1 MIIKR
6 RFPSFF
12 EGFEETEHEVKTKED
27 LLAISW
33 IKDYKTIPNHMG
45 VYYCPRDQE
54 KLPDLLMSLLHD
66 ESGEV
71 IYLVV
76 GYIFGNGADLG
87 LEDYNNFI

>member
-12 EGFEETEHEVKTKED
+12 EGFEETEHEVNSKEE
-27 LLAISW
+27 LLAIDW
-33 IKDYKTIPNHMG
+33 IKGYKTIPKHMG
-45 VYYCPRDQE
+45 VYYSPRDHE
-54 KLPDLLMSLLHD
+54 NLPDLLMSLLHD
-66 ESGEV
+66 EDGKV
-71 IYLVV
+71 VYLVV